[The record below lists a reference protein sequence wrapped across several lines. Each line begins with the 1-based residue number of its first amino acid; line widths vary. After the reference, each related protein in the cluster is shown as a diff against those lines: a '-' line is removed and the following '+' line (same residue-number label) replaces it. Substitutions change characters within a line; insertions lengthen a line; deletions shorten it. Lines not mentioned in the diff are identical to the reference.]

1 MRQLQRD
8 IVLLRPQ
15 VAGDVRAAAAEV
27 DAMQA
32 GVQLD
37 AIAAALEAIAVYG
50 LQGGVEDLDE
60 RNTHTHTRKTHT
72 HAQRERERE
81 WNLFAYLFLTRILV
95 DAGSEIRIDN
105 TKGIVTVLLHVA
117 LIMPAA
123 RF

>member
-50 LQGGVEDLDE
+50 LQGGVED
-60 RNTHTHTRKTHT
+60 
-72 HAQRERERE
+72 
-81 WNLFAYLFLTRILV
+81 
-95 DAGSEIRIDN
+95 
-105 TKGIVTVLLHVA
+105 
-117 LIMPAA
+117 
-123 RF
+123 